1 MNASTSA
8 PVLSVRDLQVTVPFA
23 GGETAAV
30 RGVSFD
36 LQAGERLGL
45 VGESGSGKSLT
56 ALALMRMLAPSLRI
70 RSGEILLNGR
80 DLMKLTARQMCDVRG
95 SEIAM
100 IYQNPMAALNPVLTI
115 GDQIVESIRIHS
127 DMSRATAR
135 KRAVELLGDVGI
147 PDPLQRMDA
156 YPYQLSGG
164 MRQRIVIAMALSCDP
179 KVIIADEPTTALD
192 VTTQARV
199 LALLRRLVD
208 SHGTAVVLI
217 SHDLEVA
224 AEFCDNIQVMYA
236 GRIVE
241 RSPSS
246 SLFARPL
253 HPYAKALLDSSC
265 VLSTDPAR
273 PIPVIGGQ
281 PPHPGSFPAGCAFQP
296 RCGRSQ
302 EPCLTEDPVLSLM
315 RGRAVACY
323 FPHEGGDVPGAA
335 PAAGSVSHD

>member
-1 MNASTSA
+1 MSEIPHA
-8 PVLSVRDLQVTVPFA
+8 PVLSVRDLHVTVPYA

-36 LQAGERLGL
+36 LQPGERLGL

-80 DLMKLTARQMCDVRG
+80 DLMKLSARQMCSVRG

-115 GDQIVESIRIHS
+115 GDQIVEAIRIHS
-127 DMSRATAR
+127 DMSRAAAR
-135 KRAVELLGDVGI
+135 RRAVDLLGDVGI
-147 PDPLQRMDA
+147 PDPLQRMDS

-164 MRQRIVIAMALSCDP
+164 MRQRIVIAMALSCEP

-224 AEFCDNIQVMYA
+224 AEFCDHIQVMYA
-236 GRIVE
+236 GRLVE
-241 RSPSS
+241 RSTASD
-246 SLFARPL
+246 LFARPL

-265 VLSTDPAR
+265 VLSTDPTL
-273 PIPVIGGQ
+273 PIPVIPGQ

-296 RCGRSQ
+296 RCGRHQ
-302 EPCLTEDPVLSLM
+302 DACVTDDPALSLKH
-315 RGRAVACY
+315 GRAVACH
-323 FPHEGGDVPGAA
+323 FPHEEGRPSDGGPV
-335 PAAGSVSHD
+335 AGGVRHD